1 MTTKEVAPNCKKIK
15 NNKTRHNLMNV
26 KNRQMA
32 FRSVDGAVV
41 GSFFGT
47 PWSNKSN
54 AQPPEGHYMKF
65 VFICLNWSINK
76 IILS

>member
-1 MTTKEVAPNCKKIK
+1 MTTKEVAPNCIEIK

-41 GSFFGT
+41 GSFSEALGQKKLMHSCQIEI
-47 PWSNKSN
+47 P
-54 AQPPEGHYMKF
+54 
-65 VFICLNWSINK
+65 
-76 IILS
+76 